1 MAISFHLDPLDW
13 ESTYFDLDL
22 DEVIV
27 PIHEVAVTGLL
38 KIHSDAEGIA
48 QEGIRA
54 AEVAEHEDEH
64 QFARDLASR
73 KLRDLPA
80 GRRQSSQSQQE
91 SRSAGRV
98 SWLRSCAAL

>member
-1 MAISFHLDPLDW
+1 
-13 ESTYFDLDL
+13 
-22 DEVIV
+22 V

-64 QFARDLASR
+64 QFARDLAS
-73 KLRDLPA
+73 LDFHA
-80 GRRQSSQSQQE
+80 
-91 SRSAGRV
+91 
-98 SWLRSCAAL
+98 